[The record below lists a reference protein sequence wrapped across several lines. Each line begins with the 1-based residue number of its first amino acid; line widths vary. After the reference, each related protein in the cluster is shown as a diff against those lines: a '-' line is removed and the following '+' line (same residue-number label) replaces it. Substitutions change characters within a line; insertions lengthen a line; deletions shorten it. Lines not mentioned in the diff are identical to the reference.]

1 VQTFPSS
8 YAAGS
13 AEEAVAKSKDRMVA
27 RALFSTENQAFTID
41 DGLKHIP
48 KFAQS
53 QHSLEE
59 QLTALRAIAYTMLL
73 TISNSSR
80 GRQAN
85 DPG

>member
-1 VQTFPSS
+1 
-8 YAAGS
+8 
-13 AEEAVAKSKDRMVA
+13 MVA

-59 QLTALRAIAYTMLL
+59 QLTALRAIANRVGLYDAADYIQFEQRET
-73 TISNSSR
+73 S
-80 GRQAN
+80 
-85 DPG
+85 